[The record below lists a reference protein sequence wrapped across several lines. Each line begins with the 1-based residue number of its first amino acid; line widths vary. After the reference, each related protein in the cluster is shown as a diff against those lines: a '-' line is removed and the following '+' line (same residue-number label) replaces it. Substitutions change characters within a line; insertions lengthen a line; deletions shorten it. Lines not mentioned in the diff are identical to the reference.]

1 MAQSFRSGSDEPW
14 LVTPAPEPGS
24 RFLRPGCQKE
34 AGPRVKPGVTKEER
48 MGNRNADRPLLLQ
61 GMTER
66 AAAASP
72 AQIALICGDK
82 SPTYG
87 ALHDL
92 VLRCVAAL
100 RSIGVGPGDRVGYL
114 GLNSIDYV
122 VLMQAALRIGAV
134 TVNINWRL
142 VAREVAYIAADA
154 ELALLVTEAER
165 LPQITPGSVGR
176 LVLVDDE
183 HDGLPPFETWV
194 QGFAPDAAAH
204 PCGCDDGAVQLY
216 TSGTTGHP
224 KGAILTH
231 GSISAAMG
239 QSKLIA
245 ESWSGWSGDD
255 VSLIAMPQFHI
266 GGTGWTVNTLNAGA
280 TGVLLGKPEIEDI
293 IDAVERYGVT
303 KMFAVPAV
311 LGMIL
316 NHPRSAG
323 ADLSSL
329 RNLLYG
335 ASPIPLDILKRC
347 MALFPNAK
355 FVQMYGATET
365 SGTIVYLPPE
375 DHDLAGTPRMAG
387 CGKPFP
393 EVELRIADAGGD
405 ALPTGTVGEVLV
417 RSPLVMSGYHK
428 LPEATASAFV
438 EGGWYRTGDAG
449 YLDADGYLYLYD
461 RVKDMIVSGGE
472 NIYPVEVE
480 NALHEHPHVRDC
492 AVIGVPDERWGEAV
506 KAVIVR
512 EPGSDVGAAELIAF
526 ARERIAGYKA
536 PKSVDFTDALPRN
549 PSGKILKK
557 ELRRPFWPD
566 NERKIG

>member
-1 MAQSFRSGSDEPW
+1 MTE
-14 LVTPAPEPGS
+14 LE
-24 RFLRPGCQKE
+24 
-34 AGPRVKPGVTKEER
+34 
-48 MGNRNADRPLLLQ
+48 RPLLLQ

-66 AAAASP
+66 GAAATPDRVAI
-72 AQIALICGDK
+72 IAGDRRF
-82 SPTYG
+82 TY
-87 ALHDL
+87 AELHDL

-100 RSIGVGPGDRVGYL
+100 RGIGIGPGERVGYL

-134 TVNINWRL
+134 TVNVNWRL

-165 LPQITPGSVGR
+165 LPQITPGTVGR
-176 LVLVDDE
+176 VMLVDAE
-183 HDGLPPFETWV
+183 HDGLPPFEAWV
-194 QGFAPDAAAH
+194 RGHEPDPALHPVQAGDAAI
-204 PCGCDDGAVQLY
+204 QLY
-216 TSGTTGHP
+216 TSGTTGNP

-231 GSISAAMG
+231 GSLSAAMG
-239 QSKLIA
+239 QSKLIPEDWA
-245 ESWSGWSGDD
+245 GWVDSD

-266 GGTGWTVNTLNAGA
+266 GGTGWTVNTLNSGI

-293 IDAVERYGVT
+293 IDAVERLRVT

-311 LGMIL
+311 LAMIL
-316 NHPRSAG
+316 NHPRAKG
-323 ADLSSL
+323 ADLTAL
-329 RNLLYG
+329 RVLTYG
-335 ASPIPLDILKRC
+335 ASPIPLDILKRS
-347 MALFPNAK
+347 MALFPNAR

-375 DHDLAGTPRMAG
+375 DHHVDGTPRMAG

-393 EVELRIADAGGD
+393 EVEIRIGD
-405 ALPTGTVGEVLV
+405 ADGNALPCRAIGEVLV

-428 LPEATASAFV
+428 LEEATAKAFV

-449 YLDADGYLYLYD
+449 YLDEDGYLYLYD

-480 NALHEHPHVRDC
+480 NALHEHPGVRDC
-492 AVIGVPDERWGEAV
+492 AVIGVPDDRWGEAV
-506 KAVIVR
+506 KAVVVR
-512 EPGSDVGAAELIAF
+512 EPGAGVSADELIAF
-526 ARERIAGYKA
+526 ARELIAGYKV
-536 PKSVDFTDALPRN
+536 PKSVEFVEALPRN

-557 ELRRPFWPD
+557 ELRRPYWPEG
-566 NERKIG
+566 ERQIA